1 MELSAIRG
9 GRSGKGKL
17 EALTVFSQKIQAR
30 EKGGNKER
38 GRRGSRAQGRVKRTR
53 EREERAN
60 QQEGG
65 WREALVALARLW
77 PEKPEANG
85 KEERGLGRRKLRN
98 KGQYRGVRSRRTNV
112 QGAICSM
119 DDTSL

>member
-1 MELSAIRG
+1 MQSG
-9 GRSGKGKL
+9 GEGAGKGKL

-30 EKGGNKER
+30 EKGGNK
-38 GRRGSRAQGRVKRTR
+38 QGEEEGAEHKDETT
-53 EREERAN
+53 EQKREERAN

-85 KEERGLGRRKLRN
+85 RDYATRGN
-98 KGQYRGVRSRRTNV
+98 IVE
-112 QGAICSM
+112 
-119 DDTSL
+119 

>member
-9 GRSGKGKL
+9 EGAGKGKL

-30 EKGGNKER
+30 EKGGNK
-38 GRRGSRAQGRVKRTR
+38 QGEKEGAEHKDETK
-53 EREERAN
+53 EQKREERAN

-85 KEERGLGRRKLRN
+85 RELRN
-98 KGQYRGVRSRRTNV
+98 KGQYRGIRSQRTNV

>member
-1 MELSAIRG
+1 MQSG
-9 GRSGKGKL
+9 GEGAGKGKL

-30 EKGGNKER
+30 EKGGNK
-38 GRRGSRAQGRVKRTR
+38 QG
-53 EREERAN
+53 EEEGAEHKDGTKEQQRAN

-85 KEERGLGRRKLRN
+85 R
-98 KGQYRGVRSRRTNV
+98 
-112 QGAICSM
+112 
-119 DDTSL
+119 D